1 MISSLFSVNGIA
13 YLLVLLAFV
22 LGSVPFGI
30 LFTRKSGIDIRSM
43 GSRNIGATNVLRFA
57 GKKPALLTLLCDL
70 LKGVLPVLIC
80 KILIER
86 GIVLSESQGMFHI
99 VADFWIGVVGLS
111 AVLGHMY
118 SVFLAFNGGKGVA
131 TGFGVL
137 LIYSPVAAGIA
148 LLIWILVAFAFRY
161 SSLAAIIAATAVPL
175 LLILFQASVVK
186 IAITLILAAL
196 IVYKHISNI
205 TNLLNGKETKIGSR
219 DRA

>member
-57 GKKPALLTLLCDL
+57 GKRPALLTLLCDL
-70 LKGVLPVLIC
+70 LKGALPVLIC
-80 KILIER
+80 RILIER
-86 GIVLSESQGMFHI
+86 GVVTSEFQGMSHI

-161 SSLAAIIAATAVPL
+161 SSLAAISAVTAVPL
-175 LLILFQASVVK
+175 LLALFQASFVK
-186 IAITLILAAL
+186 IIITLILAVL

-219 DRA
+219 DRT